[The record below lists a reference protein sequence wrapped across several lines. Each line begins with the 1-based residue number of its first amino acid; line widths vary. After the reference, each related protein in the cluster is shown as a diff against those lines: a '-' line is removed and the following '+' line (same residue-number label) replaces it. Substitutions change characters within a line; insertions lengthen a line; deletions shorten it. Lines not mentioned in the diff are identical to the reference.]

1 MASDLDL
8 DAIKRRCE
16 AATVPPWALELH
28 DTDDPGVVLPGRV
41 SSVPGSTGNAVV
53 VFEEDGRIV
62 PCDLSEAEDV
72 ANLQFIA
79 HAREDV
85 PALLAEVERLRAAT
99 NYTLLTEE
107 VDRLRDA
114 LFAITGLADSVAVAL
129 EGAVAGHD
137 RYPDSTCEVA
147 RSCYFDL
154 AAGVKRARAEGE
166 RRDGC

>member
-85 PALLAEVERLRAAT
+85 PALLAEV
-99 NYTLLTEE
+99 
-107 VDRLRDA
+107 DRLRDA

-137 RYPDSTCEVA
+137 RYPDATCEVA

-154 AAGVKRARAEGE
+154 AAGVKRARAGGE
-166 RRDGC
+166 RRSLRRLLRLRPAHGAL